1 MCEGRLSH
9 RAREGRRVLKR
20 LRSLCTLLAAAVLCT
35 FPFAAG
41 AASRGAVLV
50 TLGPDVA
57 APEGGRLIVFAS
69 QRAPAAGRD
78 VDFDFLD
85 PHSVYVTSV
94 DIASARAGE
103 TLRLPLDRPGFP
115 AALASAPAGTY
126 SLSAYLDVNRHFA
139 YTGRPEAGDLAGAVA
154 TGQLGGGVSP
164 RLVLDHTIPGTVL
177 KPPAGIEIQR
187 LHSTMLSAFLG
198 RETSVN
204 AVVIAPSG
212 VQPGTRVPTVYIVG
226 GFGAT
231 LAALVNRTAPRLA
244 ALKRPL
250 YLVLLD
256 AEVPLG
262 HSVFANSQ
270 NNGPWGSALVKEA
283 IPALEAMYPGMLAEP
298 RGRFLTGHSSG
309 GWTTLW
315 LQVTY
320 PDFFGGTWSTAP
332 DPVDFHNFTGPDL
345 LAAPQQ
351 NMYVDATGKPYN
363 LVRYHGHNL
372 MTLKEYVQLEN
383 VEGAH
388 GGQFDSFNAV
398 FGPRGRDGYPVK
410 LFNLETGAID
420 PTIVLSW
427 EHYDIATILRTQ
439 WPTLGPKLAG
449 KLHIVVGT
457 DDTFHLNE
465 GVQLLAKE
473 LHALGSDAQITFVPG
488 RDHLDLYDDGLQG
501 RIFDAIEAR
510 AAATGVVPAPH

>member
-1 MCEGRLSH
+1 LNL
-9 RAREGRRVLKR
+9 V
-20 LRSLCTLLAAAVLCT
+20 RSLCMLLAAAVVCT
-35 FPFAAG
+35 LPYPAG

-69 QRAPAAGRD
+69 PHAPAAGKD

-85 PHSVYVTSV
+85 PHAVYVTSV

-103 TLRLPLDRPGFP
+103 TLRLPFDRPGFP
-115 AALASAPAGTY
+115 GALASAPAGTY
-126 SLSAYLDVNRHFA
+126 SFSAYLDVNRHFA

-154 TGQLGGGVSP
+154 SGQLGGGGAAP
-164 RLVLDHTIPGTVL
+164 HLVLDHVIPGMVL
-177 KPPAGIEIQR
+177 KPAPGISIQR
-187 LHSTMLSAFLG
+187 LHSTMLSAFLN
-198 RETSVN
+198 RETTIN
-204 AVVIAPSG
+204 AVVVEPSG
-212 VQPGTRVPTVYIVG
+212 VKPGTRVPTVFIVG

-231 LAALVNRTAPRLA
+231 LASLVNRTAPRLT

-250 YLVLLD
+250 YFVLLD

-262 HSVFANSQ
+262 HSVFADSQ

-315 LQVTY
+315 LQITY
-320 PDFFGGTWSTAP
+320 PEFFGGTWSTAP

-351 NMYVDATGKPYN
+351 NMYVDAAGKPYN
-363 LVRYHGHNL
+363 LVRYHGRNL
-372 MTLKEYVQLEN
+372 MTLKEYVELEN
-383 VEGAH
+383 VEGAQ
-388 GGQFDSFNAV
+388 GGQFESFNAV
-398 FGPRGRDGYPVK
+398 FGPRGRDGNPVK
-410 LFNLETGAID
+410 LFNLATGAID
-420 PTIVLSW
+420 PTIVPAW

-439 WPTLGPKLAG
+439 WSTLGPKLAG

-465 GVQLLAKE
+465 GVQLLASE
-473 LHALGSDAQITFVPG
+473 LHELGSDAQITFVPG

-501 RIFDAIEAR
+501 RILDAIQAR
-510 AAATGVVPAPH
+510 AAATGVVPAAH